1 MSGLNRRDVLRQ
13 VATAATA
20 GAGVLVCQSAATAAP
35 VPKGEAKAPPTS
47 FTLQTEWR
55 WCKKCEGLFYAGGAK
70 NGVCPDGKEH
80 DPSESGQYVMQL
92 GSEGGEG
99 RQSGWRR
106 CKKCEGLFFG
116 DEKRRGSCPAGKE
129 HDPEEAVYTLGHTA

>member
-1 MSGLNRRDVLRQ
+1 
-13 VATAATA
+13 
-20 GAGVLVCQSAATAAP
+20 
-35 VPKGEAKAPPTS
+35 
-47 FTLQTEWR
+47 
-55 WCKKCEGLFYAGGAK
+55 
-70 NGVCPDGKEH
+70 
-80 DPSESGQYVMQL
+80 MQL